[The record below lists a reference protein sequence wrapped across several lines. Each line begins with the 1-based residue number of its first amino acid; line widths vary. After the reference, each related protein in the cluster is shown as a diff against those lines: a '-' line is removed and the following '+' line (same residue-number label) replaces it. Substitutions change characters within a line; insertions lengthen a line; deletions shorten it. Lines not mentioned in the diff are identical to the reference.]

1 MIKKLTVKNYKSL
14 KDITISFQP
23 LTILAG
29 PNASGKTNILDALS
43 FVCDLVH
50 GGKDPLE
57 SRGKDFRFLVW
68 GGNTEKVC
76 ITIIG
81 TYVIGEGV
89 EEEFEYSVEMKHG
102 YQRGHF
108 SIEKEHCLVSSKQE
122 ILLERSEPN
131 KFYLLTPEKQKQE
144 GEINNNVSALLNA
157 PTNNPKLTAIKLA
170 LTDCVFYDFIPWK
183 MKQWQDI
190 EKQYRLDAAGENIAT
205 LLHSIQRAESQ
216 LYQNILER
224 LKAAIP
230 RVEYIETDFTEEKP
244 TKTYV
249 QLREKGIS
257 QPIKS
262 FSISEGT
269 FRILGILLAL
279 FAPNPASLVTIEGP
293 ETNVHPQLFPN
304 IADYLKIA
312 SKKRQI
318 IVTTHSPHF
327 IKHFYPENL
336 FIVEMKNGSTR
347 CRPVAGKRGLKEAL
361 KVLDLG
367 ELYYSGELGGMP

>member
-14 KDITISFQP
+14 KELTISFQP

-43 FVCDLVH
+43 FVCDFVQ
-50 GGKDPLE
+50 GKNPLD
-57 SRGKDFRFLVW
+57 SRGKDFRLLAW
-68 GGNTEKVC
+68 GGYPEPVSIAIQGSFLTGEK
-76 ITIIG
+76 
-81 TYVIGEGV
+81 GEGD
-89 EEEFEYSVEMKHG
+89 FEYSFETKTEHDQVLIGTERCVLVANHEAILENDTSHG
-102 YQRGHF
+102 YKIFRHNELKESGTLSGQESAFKRAPSGH
-108 SIEKEHCLVSSKQE
+108 
-122 ILLERSEPN
+122 
-131 KFYLLTPEKQKQE
+131 PELMAVK
-144 GEINNNVSALLNA
+144 S
-157 PTNNPKLTAIKLA
+157 A

-190 EKQYRLDAAGENIAT
+190 EKQNRLEAAGENVAT
-205 LLHSIQRAESQ
+205 LLHSIQRAESP

-230 RVEYIETDFTEEKP
+230 RVEAIETDLTDERP
-244 TKTYV
+244 VKTYV
-249 QLREKGIS
+249 QLREKGIP

-269 FRILGILLAL
+269 FRILGMLLAL
-279 FAPNPASLVTIEGP
+279 FAPNPASLVAIEGP
-293 ETNVHPQLFPN
+293 ETNVHPHLFAN
-304 IADYLKIA
+304 IADYLKVA

-327 IKHFYPENL
+327 IKQFNPENL
-336 FIVEMKNGSTR
+336 VIVEMKNGATR